1 MHNLAESYKRLT
13 LDFSDVQEDDSESEK
28 NAGAMSY
35 SMAKSVLNEDTG
47 DSASNFDTYE
57 QHLES

>member
-1 MHNLAESYKRLT
+1 
-13 LDFSDVQEDDSESEK
+13 
-28 NAGAMSY
+28 MSY

-57 QHLES
+57 QHLESMN